1 MKTEPPSLRRPAR
14 SHLPVPFACERGR
27 TPETE
32 KHDYPAT
39 RQLHSPTAARAADRV
54 VQVSPSDAVSRRTA
68 SGPSMAVEI
77 ARWRVYLNGVV
88 GEGLQ
93 RETAESTT
101 RNTPGV
107 TKLVDNIGVSR

>member
-1 MKTEPPSLRRPAR
+1 
-14 SHLPVPFACERGR
+14 
-27 TPETE
+27 
-32 KHDYPAT
+32 
-39 RQLHSPTAARAADRV
+39 
-54 VQVSPSDAVSRRTA
+54 
-68 SGPSMAVEI
+68 MAVEI